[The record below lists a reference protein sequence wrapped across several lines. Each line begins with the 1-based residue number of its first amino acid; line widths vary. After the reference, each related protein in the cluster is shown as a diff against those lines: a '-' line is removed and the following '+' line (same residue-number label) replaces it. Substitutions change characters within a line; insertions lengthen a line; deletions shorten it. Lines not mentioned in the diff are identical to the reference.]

1 MELFASQKSMLESL
15 LADKETRA
23 KAAPAEDYFTLFE
36 RGQRQQVLDFVLR
49 ARPQEIEECVD
60 IRGFTL
66 LHIAVRALDVDLT
79 HAVLDKCEQ
88 LANSAT
94 TLLRAPLGFTP
105 LMNPWINFRNCYP
118 IYPHFS
124 IFFAFVGNLRKRFIS
139 LSARVLADL
148 NHRITVGNE
157 GQFRMIAAALTARM
171 TQSSLNA
178 RSGSWSTA
186 THFAISHGNWPVLK
200 RILWRLYE
208 LGGKDACVSHLAMTN
223 HNVARFMIFMSCIY
237 LLIF

>member
-1 MELFASQKSMLESL
+1 MLLIIFSSPLAGQSPDDAAAMSLSSSEGLERLMELFASQKSMLESL
-15 LADKETRA
+15 LAEKADRA

-36 RGQRQQVLDFVLR
+36 RGQRQEVLDFVLR

-94 TLLRAPLGFTP
+94 TLLRSPPGFTP

-118 IYPHFS
+118 I
-124 IFFAFVGNLRKRFIS
+124 
-139 LSARVLADL
+139 
-148 NHRITVGNE
+148 
-157 GQFRMIAAALTARM
+157 
-171 TQSSLNA
+171 
-178 RSGSWSTA
+178 
-186 THFAISHGNWPVLK
+186 
-200 RILWRLYE
+200 
-208 LGGKDACVSHLAMTN
+208 
-223 HNVARFMIFMSCIY
+223 
-237 LLIF
+237 